1 MEKNI
6 IVVVREGLALRNDN
20 GNVTTF
26 NSVSSVEST
35 LMAVKSTLERV
46 QTNAQGLEQ
55 QFTHLYVPSLLGGL
69 LQNLVGLYK
78 RTGKTREGNVINQS
92 EMNLYIEVD
101 QMLRDRSDNV
111 RLVNLKH
118 IRKGDLNMESLI
130 KKTWALLDREERKL
144 LTQARAG
151 VAPQV
156 VAQNTTQPSPEMLA
170 MQQQMQMMQQMMQ
183 GFMSMMSGQM
193 PQMPNMPQMTPVA
206 PVTTEVQPQVE
217 TVTTTAPVGTSINI
231 DPNAI
236 ANATAMLNT
245 QENVAPTTASEVT
258 EYDPEF

>member
-20 GNVTTF
+20 GTVTTF
-26 NSVSSVEST
+26 NTVSSVEST
-35 LMAVKSTLERV
+35 LVAVKNTLENI

-55 QFTHLYVPSLLGGL
+55 SFTHLYVPSLLGGL

-156 VAQNTTQPSPEMLA
+156 APNTASVQQSAEMQA
-170 MQQQMQMMQQMMQ
+170 MQQQMQMMQQMMAN
-183 GFMSMMSGQM
+183 FMTMMGGQMPAGMPQM
-193 PQMPNMPQMTPVA
+193 PQMNMAPVATESVVAPVA
-206 PVTTEVQPQVE
+206 P
-217 TVTTTAPVGTSINI
+217 APVGTSINL

-236 ANATAMLNT
+236 VNATAALNAV
-245 QENVAPTTASEVT
+245 ETTNTEVT